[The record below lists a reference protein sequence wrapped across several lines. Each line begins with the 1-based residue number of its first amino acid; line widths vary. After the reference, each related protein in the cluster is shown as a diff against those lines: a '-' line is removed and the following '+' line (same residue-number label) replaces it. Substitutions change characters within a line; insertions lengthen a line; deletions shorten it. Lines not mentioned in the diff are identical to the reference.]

1 MSACLHVCMSACLH
15 VCMSACLHVWHVCM
29 YACMHAC
36 MDGWMDVCMC
46 VCMCVCVYACMHACM
61 HACMYVSL
69 KYTCIPQ
76 CIQYIIFLIQGA
88 QINQETSKKQQIQ
101 AKNLNKKLKSSLRHT
116 PVITFKTSLDS
127 NRLDDVN
134 AQWQRAS
141 LTTSRIII
149 VTTTII
155 IIIII
160 MKPENPETWNLKI
173 MKNHEKHLKHETW
186 KSRNHELRNVMTILH
201 ETWS

>member
-1 MSACLHVCMSACLH
+1 
-15 VCMSACLHVWHVCM
+15 M
-29 YACMHAC
+29 YNIS
-36 MDGWMDVCMC
+36 DPRG
-46 VCMCVCVYACMHACM
+46 
-61 HACMYVSL
+61 
-69 KYTCIPQ
+69 
-76 CIQYIIFLIQGA
+76 

-141 LTTSRIII
+141 LTTNRIII
-149 VTTTII
+149 VTTIII

-160 MKPENPETWNLKI
+160 MKPENPE
-173 MKNHEKHLKHETW
+173 E
-186 KSRNHELRNVMTILH
+186 S
-201 ETWS
+201 

>member
-15 VCMSACLHVWHVCM
+15 VCM
-29 YACMHAC
+29 YACMHAW
-36 MDGWMDVCMC
+36 MDGCMY
-46 VCMCVCVYACMHACM
+46 VCVCVYVCMHACM
-61 HACMYVSL
+61 HVCITKVYMHTSMYTVYNISD
-69 KYTCIPQ
+69 PR
-76 CIQYIIFLIQGA
+76 G

-149 VTTTII
+149 VTTTTTI

-160 MKPENPETWNLKI
+160 MKPENPET
-173 MKNHEKHLKHETW
+173 
-186 KSRNHELRNVMTILH
+186 
-201 ETWS
+201 